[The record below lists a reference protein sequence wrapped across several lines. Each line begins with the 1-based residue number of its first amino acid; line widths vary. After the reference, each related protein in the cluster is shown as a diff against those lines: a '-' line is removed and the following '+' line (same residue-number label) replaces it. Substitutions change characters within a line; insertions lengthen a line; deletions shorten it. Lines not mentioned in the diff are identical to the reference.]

1 MTYLHPSIDHMGY
14 DVEIIDLK
22 KASELRRRYKDLK
35 SYSSKVNIFGLC
47 IEFLTEDREHLKMWE
62 DNFYSMSENIRAHVK
77 IYSIIDPAL
86 EMRVMFEPSS
96 NVAFLFNFDYYGWI
110 KSIALGISGNI
121 LEEAHDTYSV
131 HGAVLD
137 MDGKGVTL
145 IAPSKTGKTTQSWG
159 LLRMNNAHL
168 ISDDWYFVKLGD
180 RRPIAHGS
188 EKNCYID
195 ADIGDVWE
203 DYKSLVQHVRF
214 DNKGRGIA
222 NIRWVAGESSVIP
235 MTKIKYVF
243 LLKRDRN
250 DPVTMRRLEPKE
262 ALDYLLENDLC
273 NPHQI
278 VWNPHKKE
286 IRAKFFGEFLSGC
299 EIFLVNTI
307 KTPQETQELIRSV
320 IIGSGVD

>member
-1 MTYLHPSIDHMGY
+1 MEVI
-14 DVEIIDLK
+14 DVET
-22 KASELRRRYKDLK
+22 ASELRLRYKDLK
-35 SYSSKVNIFGLC
+35 SYSSKVDIFGLC
-47 IEFLTEDREHLKMWE
+47 VEFLTEDREHLKMWE
-62 DNFYSMSENIRAHVK
+62 DNFYSMSEDIRAHAK
-77 IYSIIDPAL
+77 IYSVSDPSS
-86 EMRVMFEPSS
+86 EMKVLYEPSS
-96 NVAFLFNFDYYGWI
+96 NTAFLFNFDYYGWI

-137 MDGKGVTL
+137 IDGKGATL

-168 ISDDWYFVKLGD
+168 ISDDWYFVKLGSG
-180 RRPIAHGS
+180 RPIAYAS

-203 DYKSLVQHVRF
+203 EYKPLVSQVRF

-235 MTKIKYVF
+235 MTKIRYIF
-243 LLKRDRN
+243 LLKRDQN
-250 DPVTMRRLEPKE
+250 DPVPIRRLTAEDGL
-262 ALDYLLENDLC
+262 AYLLKNDFC

-278 VWNPHKKE
+278 TRDAHKEK
-286 IRAKFFGEFLSGC
+286 IRTKFFSDFLSHC
-299 EIFLVNTI
+299 DIYLVNTI
-307 KTPQETQELIRSV
+307 KTAQETQELIRDT
-320 IIGSGVD
+320 IKICEAGQ

>member
-1 MTYLHPSIDHMGY
+1 MGY
-14 DVEIIDLK
+14 EIEIIDIDT
-22 KASELRRRYKDLK
+22 AAELRLRYKGLK
-35 SYSSKVNIFGLC
+35 SYSSKVDIFGLC

-62 DNFYSMSENIRAHVK
+62 DNFYSMSADIRAHAK
-77 IYSIIDPAL
+77 IYSINDPSCGMRAL
-86 EMRVMFEPSS
+86 FEPAT

-159 LLRMNNAHL
+159 LLRMSNAHL
-168 ISDDWYFVKLGD
+168 ISDDWYFVKLGSG
-180 RRPIAHGS
+180 RPIAYGS

-203 DYKSLVQHVRF
+203 EYKPLVSQVCF
-214 DNKGRGIA
+214 DNNGRGIA
-222 NIRWVAGESSVIP
+222 NVRWVAGESSVIP
-235 MTKIKYVF
+235 MTKIGCVF
-243 LLKRDRN
+243 LMKRDHD
-250 DPVTMRRLEPKE
+250 DPVPIRHLSPEEGLT
-262 ALDYLLENDLC
+262 YLLEHDLC

-278 VWNPHKKE
+278 QWNAHKEK
-286 IRAKFFGEFLSGC
+286 IRAKFFSDFLSC
-299 EIFLVNTI
+299 CDVYLVNTI
-307 KTPQETQELIRSV
+307 RTAQETQELIRNV
-320 IIGSGVD
+320 IKEK